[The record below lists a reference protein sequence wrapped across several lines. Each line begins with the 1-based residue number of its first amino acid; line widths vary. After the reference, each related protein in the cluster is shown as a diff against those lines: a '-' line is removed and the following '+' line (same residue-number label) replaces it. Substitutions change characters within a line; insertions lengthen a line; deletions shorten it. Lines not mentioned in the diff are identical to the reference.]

1 MIYIALSF
9 LVGILWMNFKV
20 ISISLF
26 FLLILLIFI
35 KKLKLPIIILI
46 VVCPFFSNYIT
57 QTYNQRVDHE
67 QRILMYNPKVNDYV
81 KFKTLKVQNNFITG
95 ILVYKGK
102 NYNFFYNNNN
112 KTNITSLKHHT
123 CSING
128 EFKFDKVPPSI
139 TLNEIHTNSCTYNDR
154 FKFIYFHQDYIID
167 KIQHSGVKYPN
178 RILAL
183 ITGNPL
189 LINAD
194 YRDKVKDIGIYH
206 LLAVSGTHVAAII
219 LLIHQLLVRF
229 NTPLVIIKTMI
240 INVLVLYAVYTDF
253 VPSAVRAISIAIL
266 VLILPKRFR
275 KSSIDLISI
284 IFIMMFIS
292 NPGYVY
298 NIGFQFSFLIC
309 FFILLSQPYLK
320 KLTSFQSIIA
330 ITCIAQY
337 SSIIISTYHF
347 NQFQWIGFLSN
358 LVFVPFYSFI
368 LFPSIICFFIMTHIV
383 SNFEILNVYMN
394 KIYEIHDLLLHFFL
408 KFNNYKWF
416 IPSLSEIYLLILLIN
431 ILIAYYLLVYKKIFK
446 SLIYFLITLIII
458 STLSKPSNAEL
469 TIFDVGQ
476 GDSILFKSNTNK
488 TVLIDTG
495 GKGEEN
501 FEFKHHNI
509 AKYKILPS
517 LKRRG
522 ITTIDYLIITHP
534 HADHMGE
541 LPYIIDHVKIKN
553 LILNSDGFPKHLL
566 NQVHNEC
573 KKKRINIIEA
583 KNIPQIK
590 IDDTELEIYD
600 TFISSSSDKNEY
612 SIITLIKY
620 NNRNILLMGEATKN
634 NEDILL
640 KKYHLPTI
648 DILKVGHHGSR
659 TSSSEEFI
667 KKIQPRL
674 SLISSGKHNKYKLPN
689 DEVIERLKRY
699 GSLVYDTQQNGEM
712 TINLDKHHLN
722 VMNVKDHLKTIAR
735 EVTQ

>member
-1 MIYIALSF
+1 
-9 LVGILWMNFKV
+9 
-20 ISISLF
+20 
-26 FLLILLIFI
+26 
-35 KKLKLPIIILI
+35 
-46 VVCPFFSNYIT
+46 
-57 QTYNQRVDHE
+57 
-67 QRILMYNPKVNDYV
+67 
-81 KFKTLKVQNNFITG
+81 
-95 ILVYKGK
+95 
-102 NYNFFYNNNN
+102 
-112 KTNITSLKHHT
+112 
-123 CSING
+123 
-128 EFKFDKVPPSI
+128 
-139 TLNEIHTNSCTYNDR
+139 
-154 FKFIYFHQDYIID
+154 
-167 KIQHSGVKYPN
+167 
-178 RILAL
+178 
-183 ITGNPL
+183 
-189 LINAD
+189 
-194 YRDKVKDIGIYH
+194 
-206 LLAVSGTHVAAII
+206 
-219 LLIHQLLVRF
+219 
-229 NTPLVIIKTMI
+229 
-240 INVLVLYAVYTDF
+240 
-253 VPSAVRAISIAIL
+253 
-266 VLILPKRFR
+266 
-275 KSSIDLISI
+275 
-284 IFIMMFIS
+284 
-292 NPGYVY
+292 
-298 NIGFQFSFLIC
+298 
-309 FFILLSQPYLK
+309 
-320 KLTSFQSIIA
+320 
-330 ITCIAQY
+330 
-337 SSIIISTYHF
+337 
-347 NQFQWIGFLSN
+347 
-358 LVFVPFYSFI
+358 
-368 LFPSIICFFIMTHIV
+368 MTHIV

-446 SLIYFLITLIII
+446 SLIYFLITLVII

-620 NNRNILLMGEATKN
+620 NNRNILLMGDATKN

-659 TSSSEEFI
+659 ASSSEEFI

-712 TINLDKHHLN
+712 TINLDKHHLS
-722 VMNVKDHLKTIAR
+722 VLNVKDHLKTIAR